1 MKMTQMDKVSKSRVG
16 ASMETRTLL
25 DTSIN
30 TLLEMVRIYWV
41 SMFLRKMQKCTQTKY
56 YAGYDSSKANVS
68 PE

>member
-1 MKMTQMDKVSKSRVG
+1 MTQMDKVSKSRVG

-30 TLLEMVRIYWV
+30 TLLE
-41 SMFLRKMQKCTQTKY
+41 KCIQTKY

>member
-1 MKMTQMDKVSKSRVG
+1 MTQMDKVSKSRVG

-25 DTSIN
+25 
-30 TLLEMVRIYWV
+30 EMVRIYWV
-41 SMFLRKMQKCTQTKY
+41 SMFLRKMRKCIQTKY

>member
-1 MKMTQMDKVSKSRVG
+1 MKMTQMDKVSTSRVG

-41 SMFLRKMQKCTQTKY
+41 SMFLRKMQKCIQTKY